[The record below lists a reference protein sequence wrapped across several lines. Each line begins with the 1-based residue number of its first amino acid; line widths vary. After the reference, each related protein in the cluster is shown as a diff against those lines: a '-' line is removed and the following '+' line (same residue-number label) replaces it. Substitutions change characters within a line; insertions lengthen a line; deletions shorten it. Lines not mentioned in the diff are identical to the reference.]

1 MNAGFYLILGLVGSG
16 YLFSKDGKTERQTDE
31 NIPSSI
37 EPSGN
42 NIYDS
47 NNYDYRLP
55 LDPQKRMNLMVH

>member
-1 MNAGFYLILGLVGSG
+1 MDAGFYLILGLVGSG
-16 YLFSKDGKTERQTDE
+16 YLFSKDGKTERQSDE

-47 NNYDYRLP
+47 NKL
-55 LDPQKRMNLMVH
+55 K